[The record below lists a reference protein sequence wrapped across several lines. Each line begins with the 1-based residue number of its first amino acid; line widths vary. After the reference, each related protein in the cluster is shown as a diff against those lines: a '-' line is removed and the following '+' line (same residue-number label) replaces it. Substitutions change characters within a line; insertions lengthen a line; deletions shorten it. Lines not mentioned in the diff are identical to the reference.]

1 MHSPNTFYNRCCC
14 QRAQDLMFT
23 NGKTTQNCRVWRR
36 VDHGHTEPLPAIIYF
51 YIKST
56 DHIANIPINVLQT
69 ISVAYIASTRERE
82 TWLPITH
89 ISVCLDL
96 AVVNP
101 QVLLFWLERVATLHL
116 SSRSMASITNTT
128 RAFHSLESR
137 ENLKEARY
145 MISARRQAISAEAT
159 IRTRL
164 ISTDWQKH
172 ATKTT

>member
-69 ISVAYIASTRERE
+69 ISVAYITSTRERE

-89 ISVCLDL
+89 IPVCLDL
-96 AVVNP
+96 AVVDP
-101 QVLLFWLERVATLHL
+101 QVLLFWLERIATLHL
-116 SSRSMASITNTT
+116 SSRSMARITIPR
-128 RAFHSLESR
+128 RAFHPPESR
-137 ENLKEARY
+137 ANLKGIRHV
-145 MISARRQAISAEAT
+145 ILARRQAISVEAM

-164 ISTDWQKH
+164 ISTDWQEH